1 MVWLDSSATHPY
13 KASMAVEEK
22 ELADS
27 PDQLGY
33 PSKFSMEETRTYVP

>member
-13 KASMAVEEK
+13 EASMAVEDE

-27 PDQLGY
+27 PAQLGY
-33 PSKFSMEETRTYVP
+33 PSTFSMEETRTYVP